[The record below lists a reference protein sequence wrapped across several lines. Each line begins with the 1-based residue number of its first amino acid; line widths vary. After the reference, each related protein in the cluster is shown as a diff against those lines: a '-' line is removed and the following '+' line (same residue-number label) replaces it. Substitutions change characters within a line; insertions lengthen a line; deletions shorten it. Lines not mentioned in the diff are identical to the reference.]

1 MIPTTGLTVRFPSF
15 SACRRH
21 RYARFLSVSIYS
33 GAHLMVAVDE
43 QSTKMRGEIFLWE
56 DEGDRVG
63 TVDLDVLVRVW
74 SFRLGMLV

>member
-1 MIPTTGLTVRFPSF
+1 
-15 SACRRH
+15 
-21 RYARFLSVSIYS
+21 
-33 GAHLMVAVDE
+33 MVAVDE

-56 DEGDRVG
+56 DEGDRAG